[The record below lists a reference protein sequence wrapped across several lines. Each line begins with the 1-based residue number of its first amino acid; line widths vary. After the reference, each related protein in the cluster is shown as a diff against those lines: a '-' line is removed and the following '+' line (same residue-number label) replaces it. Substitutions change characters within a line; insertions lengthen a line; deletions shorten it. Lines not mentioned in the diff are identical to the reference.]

1 MAEEKAQPT
10 PPKKAAHRSPNY
22 PAFGLEAAIEKI
34 RTVYDEEKRTPTT
47 PKVIAG
53 HLGYADT
60 DGPGGRSVSCLRQF
74 GLLEDA
80 AGNLKVSDLAFS
92 LLHLPDEDAEKAQ
105 LLKQAALKPN
115 LYRQLREDYPDTIP
129 SDSTLKSNLLKRGFN
144 PNSIDGVIADFRG
157 TMEIAKVYDVSHN
170 AGEDKSKMQTT
181 SPVTIPGPTANTPNN
196 SPLPGF
202 VATGNRIYAMA
213 FEGEGS
219 AALTLSG
226 TYTEEDLDDLKA
238 YLETSLKTLKRS
250 IKKDTVQ

>member
-1 MAEEKAQPT
+1 MAEEKAQPI

-34 RTVYDEEKRTPTT
+34 RTIYDKEKRTPTT
-47 PKVIAG
+47 AKVIAE

-60 DGPGGRSVSCLRQF
+60 DGPGGRAVSCLRQF

-115 LYRQLREDYPDTIP
+115 LYRQLREDYPETVP

-144 PNSIDGVIADFRG
+144 PKSIDGVIADFRG

-170 AGEDKSKMQTT
+170 AAEDKSKMQTHASAT
-181 SPVTIPGPTANTPNN
+181 PTAALNN
-196 SPLPGF
+196 LNDNLPPGF
-202 VATGNRIYAMA
+202 VTTGKRIYAMA
-213 FEGEGS
+213 FEGEG
-219 AALTLSG
+219 AASLTLSG
-226 TYTEEDLDDLKA
+226 TYTEEDLDDLKT

-250 IKKDTVQ
+250 IKKDAPQ